1 MHNIYEL
8 LSHWLM
14 QEKEKGAPNPQQ
26 AVLSTMGLNAAPSA
40 RVIAIREINEQE
52 LLFFTQSGTR
62 KVTEL
67 NQNPQAVITF
77 WFELW
82 QREVIIEG
90 TTTALSQIENEA
102 YWQSYPR
109 EAQIR
114 FHSYAP
120 TSSQIIMNKQILEEK
135 RQAIEKNYDGQP
147 IPISPFY
154 SGFRLTP
161 ARMIFYAYRTDELSD
176 VSEYTQ
182 TEDGW
187 IHRILSP

>member
-1 MHNIYEL
+1 MHNPYEL
-8 LSHWLM
+8 LSHWLV
-14 QEKEKGAPNPQQ
+14 QEKEKGAPNPQH

-52 LLFFTQSGTR
+52 LLFFTSGTR

-67 NQNPQAVITF
+67 NQNPKAVITF

-90 TTTALSQIENEA
+90 NTTALSQTENET
-102 YWQSYPR
+102 YWRSYPR

-120 TSSQIIMNKQILEEK
+120 TSSRVIINKQVLEEK
-135 RQAIEKNYDGQP
+135 RQAIKKKYDDQP

-161 ARMIFYAYRTDELSD
+161 TRIIFYAYRTDALSD
-176 VSEYTQ
+176 VSEYTR